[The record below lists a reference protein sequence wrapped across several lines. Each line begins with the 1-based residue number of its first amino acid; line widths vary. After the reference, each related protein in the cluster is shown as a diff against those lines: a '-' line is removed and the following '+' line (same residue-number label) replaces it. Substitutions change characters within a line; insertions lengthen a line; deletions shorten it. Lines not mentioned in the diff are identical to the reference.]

1 VNIRRVFCGFVVI
14 VLTSF
19 WSPGAQAQNVA
30 VRWSVMDAGSGAPSG
45 GNRKIVSVAGQPFVG
60 VARFPTGIV
69 ISGFLADTV
78 FRFTPVST
86 VGVPDAGVPMTTT
99 LLQNYPNPFNP
110 TTTIGFRIA
119 GAGMQKVSL
128 VLYDILGREVRSL
141 VNDQRLP
148 GNYNVVVDAAN
159 LSSGVYF
166 YRLHIRTGQP
176 SGGHDFVDTKK
187 LLVLR

>member
-1 VNIRRVFCGFVVI
+1 VHTLKAFSGFVVI
-14 VLTSF
+14 VLASV
-19 WSPGAQAQNVA
+19 WGPDALAQNVA
-30 VRWSVMDAGSGAPSG
+30 VRWSVMDAGAGVLSSG
-45 GNRKIVSVAGQPFVG
+45 NTRMVSVAGQPLVG

-69 ISGFLADTV
+69 ISGFLADSL
-78 FRFTPVST
+78 FRHNPVS
-86 VGVPDAGVPMTTT
+86 GVEGQDAGVPLTPT

-148 GNYNVVVDAAN
+148 GTYNVVVDAAD

-166 YRLHIRTGQP
+166 YRLQIRSGEP
-176 SGGHDFVDTKK
+176 AGGHDYVDTKK
-187 LLVLR
+187 LLILR